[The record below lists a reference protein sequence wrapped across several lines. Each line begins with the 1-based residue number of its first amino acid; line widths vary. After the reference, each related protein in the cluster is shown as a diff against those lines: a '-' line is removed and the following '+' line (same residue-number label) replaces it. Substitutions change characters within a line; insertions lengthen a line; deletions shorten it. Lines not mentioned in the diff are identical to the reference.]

1 MHTGLVDSHNPAITK
16 QTNNV
21 AEDYSNQQWTRTLS
35 SYRYRLAKD
44 TQMCDLSSHVQR
56 LFKTFSLFPF
66 DSSGGS
72 HSQKP
77 EESPKPCLIMTAMLW
92 GSTYPYSQSPGYRV
106 LATLFLNIYVTSLK

>member
-44 TQMCDLSSHVQR
+44 TQMCDFFLTCSKVIQDI
-56 LFKTFSLFPF
+56 FAISL
-66 DSSGGS
+66 
-72 HSQKP
+72 
-77 EESPKPCLIMTAMLW
+77 
-92 GSTYPYSQSPGYRV
+92 
-106 LATLFLNIYVTSLK
+106 